1 MIKNDL
7 KLDDKV
13 GPYPP
18 RTLRNDYISEML
30 LGLWIVLDIWDGPQA
45 YLARKKKKKSYTQL
59 TRTEKEMFLKSCD
72 SIF

>member
-30 LGLWIVLDIWDGPQA
+30 LGL
-45 YLARKKKKKSYTQL
+45 
-59 TRTEKEMFLKSCD
+59 
-72 SIF
+72 

>member
-18 RTLRNDYISEML
+18 RTLGNDYISENAPRSLNRSWYMRWAT
-30 LGLWIVLDIWDGPQA
+30 GLFSQ
-45 YLARKKKKKSYTQL
+45 KKKKKSYTQL